1 MRRLKE
7 ETHEN
12 TFSTSFAWPSI
23 LDKEMTTPRVHYLNA
38 VLNKMYQTIIVQ
50 QGEGPWARYLIGR
63 DWPTK
68 TKARWLRLVQN
79 PSVSVFCP

>member
-12 TFSTSFAWPSI
+12 AFSTSFAWQSI
-23 LDKEMTTPRVHYLNA
+23 LDKEPKTQRVHYLNA
-38 VLNKMYQTIIVQ
+38 VLNKMYQTIILQ
-50 QGEGPWARYLIGR
+50 QGEGPWARHLISR

-68 TKARWLRLVQN
+68 TKASW
-79 PSVSVFCP
+79 F

>member
-12 TFSTSFAWPSI
+12 AFSTSFAWPSI
-23 LDKEMTTPRVHYLNA
+23 LGKETTTPRFHYLNA
-38 VLNKMYQTIIVQ
+38 VLNKMYQTIILQ